1 MKAAKKRQMT
11 YKQAKT
17 NLQGSIVP
25 LPPEVLEE
33 SRKVVAEYPARHE
46 AYLKRKRNYP
56 TTKDAQWA
64 WNRLHLP
71 MILKGK
77 SAERIINGAKEILS
91 HFEEPIITKKKTP
104 YGTIETI
111 EWKRKR
117 RSKKQK
123 PLVLET
129 AYRSAG
135 KPCFQAWCNNNDNC
149 DCEPYFVFCTR
160 DVWDKLLGGEAT
172 AKWVCPDCGKT
183 IEFSVAPPFS
193 AAVVRGWADDAITY
207 EWDDTKDTW
216 VAYESKRGGKS
227 DREYKAE
234 WTKKRI
240 AEGIAPPKLS
250 TKTLSEMD
258 AEWKSE
264 QELAQQEATQ
274 EPDWIDSEWIDNIVP
289 IEEW

>member
-1 MKAAKKRQMT
+1 MI
-11 YKQAKT
+11 YKEARIILT
-17 NLQGSIVP
+17 HSFVVP
-25 LPPEVLEE
+25 PTQDRIDEA
-33 SRKVVAEYPARHE
+33 RKVVAEYPQRHE
-46 AYLKRKRNYP
+46 AYLERKRNYP
-56 TTKDAQWA
+56 TKKDAQWA

-71 MILKGK
+71 TILTGK
-77 SAERIINGAKEILS
+77 SAERITNEAREILS
-91 HFEEPIITKKKTP
+91 HFEEPVITEKKTP
-104 YGTIETI
+104 FGTIETI

-117 RSKKQK
+117 RAKQK
-123 PLVLET
+123 PLVLKT
-129 AYRSAG
+129 AYLSAG

-149 DCEPYFVFCTR
+149 DCEPYFVFCAR

-193 AAVVRGWADDAITY
+193 AAVVRGWSDGAIIY
-207 EWDDTKDTW
+207 GWDDIKDRW
-216 VAYESKRGGKS
+216 VAYESKRGAKWH
-227 DREYKAE
+227 REYKAE

-274 EPDWIDSEWIDNIVP
+274 EPDWIDSEWIDDIVP